1 MEKQYK
7 YTIIVTDSRHTDYE
21 IEKEILSEIGAEVKE
36 LNCRT
41 EDEMVAGCAD
51 ADALLLD
58 MAPCSRRVIESL
70 HRCQIISR
78 YGVGY
83 DNVDVSAATENGILV
98 TNVPDY
104 CKEDVSDHALALML
118 SCLRHVAMRDRNIR
132 AGSWNIQ
139 AHSYRLA
146 GKTLG
151 VLGFGCIARALVH
164 KCSGFGLN
172 RVLAYDPYLS
182 ESVCKENGAEKA
194 DLQTVLSE
202 ADFVSLHMPATPE
215 TKGIINA
222 QTLCWMKKTAIL
234 INTARGSLIDDE
246 ALIDALKN
254 HRILAAGL
262 DTHNEEPL
270 SKNSRYFTLNNVT
283 LTDHTAYNTIEGV
296 AELKEKA
303 AQNIVDALLGKTPKY
318 LVNQFPKGE

>member
-1 MEKQYK
+1 MLFR
-7 YTIIVTDSRHTDYE
+7 S
-21 IEKEILSEIGAEVKE
+21 
-36 LNCRT
+36 
-41 EDEMVAGCAD
+41 
-51 ADALLLD
+51 
-58 MAPCSRRVIESL
+58 PCSRRVIESL

-104 CKEDVSDHALALML
+104 CKEDVSDHTLALML

-172 RVLAYDPYLS
+172 RVL
-182 ESVCKENGAEKA
+182 V
-194 DLQTVLSE
+194 
-202 ADFVSLHMPATPE
+202 M
-215 TKGIINA
+215 I
-222 QTLCWMKKTAIL
+222 
-234 INTARGSLIDDE
+234 
-246 ALIDALKN
+246 
-254 HRILAAGL
+254 RI
-262 DTHNEEPL
+262 
-270 SKNSRYFTLNNVT
+270 Y
-283 LTDHTAYNTIEGV
+283 
-296 AELKEKA
+296 
-303 AQNIVDALLGKTPKY
+303 Q
-318 LVNQFPKGE
+318 NQFAKKMVQKRQICKRCYQRPILSHYICQLRWKRKESSMHRRFAG

>member
-41 EDEMVAGCAD
+41 EDEMIAGCAD

-70 HRCQIISR
+70 HHCQIISR

-202 ADFVSLHMPATPE
+202 ADFVSLHMPATLE

-234 INTARGSLIDDE
+234 INTGRG
-246 ALIDALKN
+246 
-254 HRILAAGL
+254 
-262 DTHNEEPL
+262 
-270 SKNSRYFTLNNVT
+270 
-283 LTDHTAYNTIEGV
+283 
-296 AELKEKA
+296 
-303 AQNIVDALLGKTPKY
+303 
-318 LVNQFPKGE
+318 